1 MKKPILFSLF
11 FLMLFLPFLGGCEA
25 KRLKEENQKLKAQFE
40 QMKAE
45 SKGMTDSLEQY
56 RKENEQAVQKVT
68 ALQEDNNR
76 LKADL
81 EESKKKECKAKKTEI
96 KKKKKKKSSR

>member
-1 MKKPILFSLF
+1 
-11 FLMLFLPFLGGCEA
+11 MLFLPFLGGCEA
-25 KRLKEENQKLKAQFE
+25 KRLKEENQKLKTQFD

-68 ALQEDNNR
+68 ALKEENNR

-81 EESKKKECKAKKTEI
+81 EESRKKECKPKKADT
-96 KKKKKKKSSR
+96 KKKKKKSSR